1 MKDPGTNRIRAAA
14 AQYFIRPI
22 TTFEQ
27 FEDQVSAIVEA
38 AASYHCRL
46 LVLPEYFTLQL
57 AALNDIHRPF
67 PEQVREVASC
77 VPRFVALMSK
87 LARENGLYVVAGT
100 IPVVEGTD
108 GPIHNDAYFFAPSGK
123 HAVQGKLHMTR
134 TESEDWGVAE
144 RPTARVFDTELGRIG
159 IAICYDAE
167 FPELVREMARQG
179 VRILCVPSATDNR
192 YGFLRVRYCAHAR
205 AIENQLY
212 VIHAATVGG
221 LPRVPDVSLNYGEAA
236 ILTPSDFEFARDG
249 ILAQGNMN
257 QEDLIIGELDMG
269 LIDDSRA
276 FGTVRPLSDSDRRR
290 VHTYEIDLVEL

>member
-1 MKDPGTNRIRAAA
+1 MKDPGTNRIRVAA

-22 TTFEQ
+22 TSFER
-27 FEDQVSAIVEA
+27 FEDQVSAIVET

-57 AALNDIHRPF
+57 AALHDIHRPF
-67 PEQVREVASC
+67 PEQLRDVASC
-77 VPRFVALMSK
+77 VPRFVEMMRS
-87 LARENGLYVVAGT
+87 LARKNGLYVVAGT
-100 IPVVEGTD
+100 IPVVDGTD
-108 GPIHNDAYFFAPSGK
+108 GTIHNDAHFFAPSGDY
-123 HAVQGKLHMTR
+123 AVQGKLHMTR
-134 TESEDWGVAE
+134 TEREDWGVAE
-144 RPTARVFDTELGRIG
+144 RPLARVFDTELGRIG
-159 IAICYDAE
+159 IAICYDVE

-179 VRILCVPSATDNR
+179 VRILCVPSNTDNR

-212 VIHAATVGG
+212 VIHAATVGS
-221 LPRVPDVSLNYGEAA
+221 LPRVPDVSLNYGQAA

-249 ILAQGNMN
+249 ILAQGTLN

-276 FGTVRPLSDSDRRR
+276 FGTVRPLNDSDRRR
-290 VHTYEIDLVEL
+290 VHTYEIDLVKL

>member
-1 MKDPGTNRIRAAA
+1 MKDPGTNRIRVAA

-57 AALNDIHRPF
+57 AALHDIHRPF
-67 PEQVREVASC
+67 PEQVRDVASHAA
-77 VPRFVALMSK
+77 RFVEMMRG
-87 LARENGLYVVAGT
+87 LARDNGLYAVAGT
-100 IPVVEGTD
+100 VPVVED
-108 GPIHNDAYFFAPSGK
+108 GHVYNDAYFFAPSGAY
-123 HAVQGKLHMTR
+123 AVQGKLHMTR
-134 TESEDWGVAE
+134 FESEDWQVTE
-144 RPTARVFDTELGRIG
+144 RPGACVFDTELGKIG
-159 IAICYDAE
+159 IAICYDVE
-167 FPELVREMARQG
+167 FPELVREMARKG
-179 VRILCVPSATDNR
+179 VRILCVPSNTDNR

-212 VIHAATVGG
+212 VIHAATVGA
-221 LPRVPDVSLNYGEAA
+221 LPRVPDVSLNYGQAA

-249 ILAQGNMN
+249 ILAQGVLN
-257 QEDLIIGELDMG
+257 QEDLVIGELDMG

-276 FGTVRPLSDSDRRR
+276 FGTVRPLSDSDKRR
-290 VHTYEIDLVEL
+290 VHTYEIDVVSL